1 MAKRMQKTATGNR
14 KGRGDES
21 HIPTEPP
28 HAAAAQEESDL
39 PPRLDDLDR
48 KIVSILQE
56 DGRRTYSAIAES
68 LGISNGAVRNRIA
81 RMMEDHVFRIVAV
94 ANPVK
99 LGYTGYAMLLVKLE
113 SGSEPAEVGS
123 YLSAQPEVSYV
134 NFTAGRF
141 DLLVEVIC
149 ESTGRLHDFLTTH
162 CYSRKDIAS
171 VEAMISLKM
180 YKNLLVW
187 GQP

>member
-1 MAKRMQKTATGNR
+1 MAKRKQNTVAGNR
-14 KGRGDES
+14 KGRGGEARTATD
-21 HIPTEPP
+21 PP
-28 HAAAAQEESDL
+28 QAAAPPEESGA

-48 KIVSILQE
+48 QIVSILQE

-113 SGSEPAEVGS
+113 SGSDPAEVGN

-134 NFTAGRF
+134 IFTAGRF

-171 VEAMISLKM
+171 IEAMISLKM